1 MQISRFTEI
10 ILEQDNDEEYKY
22 FRVEEDPARPT
33 LLHLAAERNFLHV
46 AKLLTETYPSLLYLE
61 TEEVSGERAYLPV
74 EKALL
79 SYQDET
85 AAYLIKISYANLC
98 KFSNLLACVLL
109 TTSQP
114 FLGLMLSPNVSATD
128 ILRGNEAKTRMFT
141 LLVVADYRNC
151 SIARY

>member
-1 MQISRFTEI
+1 MNIMKEEICLYLFKI
-10 ILEQDNDEEYKY
+10 ILSQY
-22 FRVEEDPARPT
+22 
-33 LLHLAAERNFLHV
+33 
-46 AKLLTETYPSLLYLE
+46 
-61 TEEVSGERAYLPV
+61 
-74 EKALL
+74 
-79 SYQDET
+79 
-85 AAYLIKISYANLC
+85 IKISYANLC